1 MTAGNMNLFKA
12 PIAIFCAILSGAL
25 VYWIAIA
32 ATTKTV
38 HVKYF
43 GNVDVGPYACT
54 DVTRSSFIRSVCF
67 NKAES
72 RALIDLNGTIYA
84 YCSIPE
90 GDISA
95 FMEADSMERFYNTKI
110 KSRYGCR

>member
-1 MTAGNMNLFKA
+1 MNLFKA
-12 PIAIFCAILSGAL
+12 PIACFCATLSGAL
-25 VYWIAIA
+25 FYWIAVA

-38 HVKYF
+38 PVKYF
-43 GNVDVGPYACT
+43 GNVDLGPYACT
-54 DVTRSSFIRSVCF
+54 DVTRASFIRSVCF

-90 GDISA
+90 GVISA
-95 FMEADSMERFYNTKI
+95 FMEADSMGRVYDTKI
-110 KSRYGCR
+110 KGRYDCR